1 MKILVL
7 TWPRTAS
14 SWFCEHLSK
23 LHNVINYGEIVD
35 TTFHDTLDSKMID
48 DLRSD
53 GTEDIYRD
61 IKQKQDELPAH
72 LYGLYRNKL
81 NMQLSKTTS
90 GIFKLMRLQNVV
102 TAPDQVPEAY
112 RPYQR
117 TLLDN
122 HLASA
127 DKVYVL
133 LRRNTHDQ
141 VKSGMCANFFNHW
154 GINTLS
160 NQAINITVSKQEYD
174 EKYERT
180 LRNNQRLIKYANQI
194 NAEIVYTEDV
204 VQADY
209 NRYPQQYNFII
220 K

>member
-7 TWPRTAS
+7 TSPRTAS
-14 SWFCEHLSK
+14 SWFCKHLSK
-23 LHNVINYGEIVD
+23 LHNVINYSEIVD
-35 TTFHDTLDSKMID
+35 NTLHDTFDKTLTD
-48 DLRSD
+48 DLGSD
-53 GTEDIYRD
+53 GLEDLYKD
-61 IKQKQDELPAH
+61 IKQKQNDLPAH

-90 GIFKLMRLQNVV
+90 GIFKLMRLQNV
-102 TAPDQVPEAY
+102 AICPEQVPKEY
-112 RPYQR
+112 QQLQR

-133 LRRNTHDQ
+133 IRRDTNAQ

-154 GINTLS
+154 GINLLS
-160 NQAINITVSKQEYD
+160 ERTINITVSQQDYD
-174 EKYERT
+174 EKYQFT
-180 LRNNQRLIKYANQI
+180 LEKNKRLIQYANQI
-194 NAEIVYTEDV
+194 NAEIVYTEDI
-204 VQADY
+204 VQSDF